1 MEENGALVFL
11 PEQIGSRI
19 SSDFIT
25 VQKGS
30 DVRSAMSELIAQAAS
45 KENVSTIYMVDQNG
59 VWIGAIDLRN
69 LIRARAQTP
78 LEKIMDLHYPVVYA
92 KEEIADCL
100 ERIKETTEDS
110 IPILDENHRL
120 LGVLTAQEISRLIE
134 EDLDEDYAMLG
145 GLSAQEDLYEPLLQS
160 IGKRLPWLIVLFG
173 LGLLVSGVV
182 GLFDRVVAEL
192 GVIVSFQ
199 SLILG
204 MAGNVG
210 TQSLAVTIRALSEE
224 KDFVGQHFRLI
235 LKEARVGLCNGL
247 LLGILSFGLIGVYLW
262 LMKGEAAR
270 LAFSVS
276 LCTGVA
282 LLISMLLSAI
292 FGTLIP
298 ILLKKTGID
307 PAVASGPFITT
318 VNDLVAVVTYYGLAW
333 MLLLERGFVK

>member
-1 MEENGALVFL
+1 MEEKRELVFL

-19 SSDFIT
+19 SSDFIA
-25 VQKGS
+25 VKKGS
-30 DVRSAMSELIAQAAS
+30 DVRLAMSDLIAQAAS
-45 KENVSTIYMVDQNG
+45 KENVSTIYMVDEIG
-59 VWIGAIDLRN
+59 VLIGAIDLRN

-78 LEKIMDLHYPVVYA
+78 LEKIVDSSHPVVYA
-92 KEEIADCL
+92 EEEIADCM
-100 ERIKETTEDS
+100 ERIKDTTEDS
-110 IPILDENHRL
+110 IPVLDSAHRL
-120 LGVLTAQEISRLIE
+120 IGVLTAQELSRLIE

-210 TQSLAVTIRALSEE
+210 TQSLAVTIRALSEDKGRE
-224 KDFVGQHFRLI
+224 VQSLRLVG
-235 LKEARVGLCNGL
+235 KEARVGLCNGL
-247 LLGILSFGLIGVYLW
+247 LLGILSFGLIGAYLW
-262 LMKGEAAR
+262 LMKGETAR

-333 MLLLERGFVK
+333 MLLLESGLVK